1 MSRYEPTL
9 YIDRDIALK
18 KNWKTIMEMKRP
30 AQPEGMTQ
38 PMTPEREKE
47 IRNFVTNGGDMR
59 ICWSAMK
66 ELLTEIDVLQWENE
80 NLKSDLI
87 TQEHLLGSRNEIL
100 EHKNSIL
107 IQALEKIA
115 ARKSTLDAIY
125 CPNIAREALENVRK

>member
-1 MSRYEPTL
+1 MRPT
-9 YIDRDIALK
+9 R
-18 KNWKTIMEMKRP
+18 
-30 AQPEGMTQ
+30 
-38 PMTPEREKE
+38 ERL
-47 IRNFVTNGGDMR
+47 
-59 ICWSAMK
+59 K
-66 ELLTEIDVLQWENE
+66 ELREWVHDKYVCHTEMDTIAFKDLLAEIDVLQWENE